1 MDEKTQHA
9 VIKRMTIANNIA
21 CKKLSEI
28 DFVQVHKTCESF
40 KDMAGLIGSHL
51 QMVSPSTIQFI
62 ANYGGD
68 IDKLKKAPTISNN
81 LRTELESVKDYL
93 IEILSYID

>member
-1 MDEKTQHA
+1 MDEKIQHA
-9 VIKRMTIANNIA
+9 VVKRMTIANNIA
-21 CKKLSEI
+21 CRKLSEI
-28 DFVQVHKTCESF
+28 DLVQVHNTCESF

-68 IDKLKKAPTISNN
+68 VDELKKAPTVSNN
-81 LRTELESVKDYL
+81 LKAELESVKEYL
-93 IEILSYID
+93 VEILSYID